1 MKALVLGLT
10 ASLAVGG
17 AYAQTAT
24 PPPNTTMPNTAI
36 PNTGM
41 PNTGMPNTGMPT
53 TGMPTTTMST
63 TGMSNSATGTAAAS
77 GNSNQAVATTT
88 ANAPMP
94 AKGANSFT
102 MGEAG
107 SRIAKNGFTNVT
119 GLTKDADGVWRGQA
133 EKSGT
138 STAVWLDYKGNVGT
152 N

>member
-1 MKALVLGLT
+1 MKTLVFGLM

-24 PPPNTTMPNTAI
+24 TPSGTM
-36 PNTGM
+36 G
-41 PNTGMPNTGMPT
+41 G
-53 TGMPTTTMST
+53 
-63 TGMSNSATGTAAAS
+63 GTAAAS
-77 GNSNQAVATTT
+77 GNSNQAVATTN

-102 MGEAG
+102 MSEAS

-119 GLTKDADGVWRGQA
+119 GLAKDADGVWRGHA
-133 EKSGT
+133 DKDGT
-138 STAVWLDYKGNVGT
+138 NAAVWLDYKGNVGT